1 MANNF
6 LKFNGLNIGASLV
19 EKDSENI
26 VKDIIATAEK
36 NKCNIIIPVDCNTS
50 TNAGG
55 SSIYKSLDDV
65 SSEDMILD
73 IGKKTI
79 ELINKTI
86 DNSNTVFWNGPAG
99 YYENKNFSV
108 GSELI
113 AKKIA
118 ENTKSKSL
126 ISIVGGGDTVA
137 AIKNTGLEKV
147 FTYLSTAG
155 GAFLESLEGKE
166 LPGIQVLKKN

>member
-1 MANNF
+1 MD
-6 LKFNGLNIGASLV
+6 LQ
-19 EKDSENI
+19 D
-26 VKDIIATAEK
+26 
-36 NKCNIIIPVDCNTS
+36 
-50 TNAGG
+50 
-55 SSIYKSLDDV
+55 
-65 SSEDMILD
+65 
-73 IGKKTI
+73 
-79 ELINKTI
+79 
-86 DNSNTVFWNGPAG
+86 
-99 YYENKNFSV
+99 ENKNFSV

-137 AIKNTGLEKV
+137 AIKNIGLEKV